1 MKHFILV
8 FVLLLMLNP
17 YADAGRTAKLWRI
30 IANVTAEKDGDT
42 CYEVVESMAYS
53 WNKKISHAT
62 GSNKLSLYKSI
73 HQYDIIPFFEAIISK
88 HKKALPI
95 KASHISYRCQHA
107 LIKRLT
113 HNSTFTIQLL
123 TFGRGQDKWLN
134 YLKKQIGNKP
144 VQVNIVS
151 EAPVSCFSYWHANTL
166 VVVCYNIFDKQ
177 EEIKPLVDAYIEQ
190 IAKS

>member
-1 MKHFILV
+1 MRHFILV

-30 IANVTAEKDGDT
+30 NANVTAEKDGDT

-62 GSNKLSLYKSI
+62 GSNQLSLYKSI

-95 KASHISYRCQHA
+95 KPSHISYRCQHA
-107 LIKRLT
+107 LIKK
-113 HNSTFTIQLL
+113 
-123 TFGRGQDKWLN
+123 G
-134 YLKKQIGNKP
+134 
-144 VQVNIVS
+144 
-151 EAPVSCFSYWHANTL
+151 
-166 VVVCYNIFDKQ
+166 
-177 EEIKPLVDAYIEQ
+177 
-190 IAKS
+190 

>member
-1 MKHFILV
+1 MRHFILV

-17 YADAGRTAKLWRI
+17 YAGAGRTAKLWRI

-95 KASHISYRCQHA
+95 KPSHISYRCQHA
-107 LIKRLT
+107 RQMAKLPKKADWQQARAGEYCIRRAR
-113 HNSTFTIQLL
+113 FVLL
-123 TFGRGQDKWLN
+123 LLACK
-134 YLKKQIGNKP
+134 
-144 VQVNIVS
+144 
-151 EAPVSCFSYWHANTL
+151 HARCCVL
-166 VVVCYNIFDKQ
+166 QHV
-177 EEIKPLVDAYIEQ
+177 
-190 IAKS
+190 

>member
-1 MKHFILV
+1 
-8 FVLLLMLNP
+8 MLNP

-30 IANVTAEKDGDT
+30 NASVTAEKDGDT

-62 GSNKLSLYKSI
+62 GSNKLSHYKSI
-73 HQYDIIPFFEAIISK
+73 HQYDIIPFFEAIIFK

-151 EAPVSCFSYWHANTL
+151 EEPVSCFSYWHANTL
-166 VVVCYNIFDKQ
+166 VVVCYNLFDKK
-177 EEIKPLVDAYIEQ
+177 EEIKPLADAYIEQ

>member
-95 KASHISYRCQHA
+95 
-107 LIKRLT
+107 
-113 HNSTFTIQLL
+113 
-123 TFGRGQDKWLN
+123 
-134 YLKKQIGNKP
+134 
-144 VQVNIVS
+144 
-151 EAPVSCFSYWHANTL
+151 
-166 VVVCYNIFDKQ
+166 
-177 EEIKPLVDAYIEQ
+177 
-190 IAKS
+190 

>member
-1 MKHFILV
+1 MRHFILV

-17 YADAGRTAKLWRI
+17 YAGAGRTAKLWRI

-95 KASHISYRCQHA
+95 KPSH
-107 LIKRLT
+107 
-113 HNSTFTIQLL
+113 
-123 TFGRGQDKWLN
+123 RGQDKWLN

-151 EAPVSCFSYWHANTL
+151 EEPVSCFSYWHANTL
-166 VVVCYNIFDKQ
+166 VVVCYNMFDKQ